1 MRLQRTSLDNFH
13 ATARAQRADELARAY
28 VDAVLARTF
37 LSYAHEGVRSRTAT
51 KKYYAGL
58 RNSFSDSYFH
68 VHENIG
74 VLVENDLVALRTI
87 VAGVHTGDY
96 ADVRATGRQVQ
107 TSVSQQRPS
116 MPGATTV
123 TAIHGAGSDRPRP
136 PRPRRSPPH
145 RRGRNVVV
153 AHIVIGVD
161 RSDNRG
167 CKLAQRV
174 IDQLEE
180 LA

>member
-1 MRLQRTSLDNFH
+1 MSLQRTSLDSFH
-13 ATARAQRADELARAY
+13 ATKSTERRGAGAHLPVICARGGTESDRNEE
-28 VDAVLARTF
+28 VLRRPPKLFLGLVFSRTRE
-37 LSYAHEGVRSRTAT
+37 HRRSRRERSGCLT
-51 KKYYAGL
+51 
-58 RNSFSDSYFH
+58 
-68 VHENIG
+68 
-74 VLVENDLVALRTI
+74 NDRRR
-87 VAGVHTGDY
+87 VHTGDY

-116 MPGATTV
+116 MPGAITV